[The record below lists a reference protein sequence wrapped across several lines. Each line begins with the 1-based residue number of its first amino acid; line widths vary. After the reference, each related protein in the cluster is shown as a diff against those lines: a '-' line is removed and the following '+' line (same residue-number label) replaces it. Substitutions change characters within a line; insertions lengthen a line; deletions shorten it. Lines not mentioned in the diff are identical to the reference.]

1 MTSLPSSFPILMSG
15 YGSKPIM
22 PANAGTL
29 IALNRPPTSRIFFT
43 IFDCALP
50 KMSVMSSIL
59 SPTLLTSTFL
69 PFNFSAIT
77 MRPCCL
83 CISCSMTL
91 TSWSS
96 CCTPLTSTT
105 APFCTEMLTSCRML
119 PRPRATSLLARRSL
133 PSVRATSIISSDLP
147 VTGSNAISISG
158 TPSLSRPNL
167 RTPFSSPMS
176 LAASSSRQM
185 LCTPIFFPATTKW
198 PPDATSIVR

>member
-1 MTSLPSSFPILMSG
+1 
-15 YGSKPIM
+15 
-22 PANAGTL
+22 
-29 IALNRPPTSRIFFT
+29 
-43 IFDCALP
+43 
-50 KMSVMSSIL
+50 
-59 SPTLLTSTFL
+59 
-69 PFNFSAIT
+69 

-147 VTGSNAISISG
+147 VTGSNAISTSG

-185 LCTPIFFPATTKW
+185 LCTPIFLPATTKW
-198 PPDATSIVR
+198 PPDATSALNWRATFFAALGCRVLLFSSTSIAVLRPSTRFCKALLARPTERVFANTRRSRSPNHSR